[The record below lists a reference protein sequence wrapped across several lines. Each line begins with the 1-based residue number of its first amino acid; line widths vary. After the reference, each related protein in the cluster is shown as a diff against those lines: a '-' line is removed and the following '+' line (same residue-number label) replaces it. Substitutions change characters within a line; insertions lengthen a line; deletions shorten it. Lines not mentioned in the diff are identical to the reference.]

1 MEKHLLLVD
10 DESEITSVLKHV
22 LENLYNA
29 KIRSGELV
37 LLTAADGVEAIV
49 ACSRVTPALI
59 LMDVNLPVVDG
70 IEAFYKIKKN
80 NNDVAMKT
88 YFITAYAGRG
98 SVSERLRRAIEDGAL
113 GYLTKPVSVFDLKRI
128 IEEHVFA
135 P

>member
-10 DESEITSVLKHV
+10 DESEIASVFKHL
-22 LENLYNA
+22 LENLYSA
-29 KIRSGELV
+29 KISGGELV
-37 LLTAADGVEAIV
+37 LHTAMDGVEAIL

-80 NNDVAMKT
+80 NNDVAVKT

-98 SVSERLRRAIEDGAL
+98 TVSDRLRRAIEDGAL
-113 GYLTKPVSVFDLKRI
+113 GYLTKPVSVFDLKQV

-135 P
+135 T